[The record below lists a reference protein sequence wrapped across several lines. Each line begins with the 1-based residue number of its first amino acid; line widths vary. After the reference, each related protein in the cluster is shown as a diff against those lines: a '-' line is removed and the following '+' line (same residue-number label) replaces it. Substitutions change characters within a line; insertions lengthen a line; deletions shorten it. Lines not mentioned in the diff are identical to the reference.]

1 VLQALPTISVQ
12 RLFALAVTLKIGFAV
27 SGYLVGDPLW
37 LGMAA
42 PMAVMILYMYVGYY
56 KRESDVSED
65 KFADSCYYIGFIFT
79 IVSIIMCLIDVPK
92 LSPGRGMY
100 EIAMRFGTAM
110 VSTVLGMIVRV
121 YLVSF
126 RKDSADA
133 IKDVEA
139 SLLESTRAFTLQ
151 MQDTV
156 KNLQMFQHDVIDASK
171 ASVAGVQLQ
180 VDALGRNFAES
191 LDQFYKQVSQNNQ
204 NASEEMLLEVK
215 RATANLAEAVTSYSG
230 GMQGHLQSIESQ
242 INQFTN
248 SVTARLES
256 TTFPDD
262 YFVQQMQ
269 LPLNGL
275 KNEALELAGSVRG
288 VSQQVVESSVSIA
301 ETLKAFH
308 SKTRKAQDAMGTVL
322 ALTEQQASVL
332 RNAEVQSSVL
342 AELTM
347 RLEDLGVSLKAS
359 VEKTTSNSDLS
370 SIVAQLSAQTGHLHT
385 EVGGRILALA
395 DLMEKQILV
404 ANTAE
409 RRYDAQIESSRQEA
423 LAVMASAEKNA
434 LITANSSQDIAAALA
449 DISLKTEKG
458 VQVNSDLLNMTRN
471 AVADAVKVA
480 QRALDV
486 AQSVKDMD
494 VPSPLGASPSS
505 TMAANAELN
514 YTNSTLFNTSKAL
527 DAENTEHTSA

>member
-1 VLQALPTISVQ
+1 MLQALPTIRVQ
-12 RLFALAVTLKIGFAV
+12 RLFALAVALKIGFAV
-27 SGYLVGDPLW
+27 TGYLVGDPLW

-42 PMAVMILYMYVGYY
+42 PMAVMVLYMYVGYY

-180 VDALGRNFAES
+180 VEALGRNFAES
-191 LDQFYKQVSQNNQ
+191 LDQFYKQVAQNNQ

-215 RATANLAEAVTSYSG
+215 RATANLAEAVTTYSG
-230 GMQGHLQSIESQ
+230 GMQGHLRSIETQ

-262 YFVQQMQ
+262 YFVEQMQ
-269 LPLNGL
+269 LPLNSL
-275 KNEALELAGSVRG
+275 KSEALELAGSVRG
-288 VSQQVVESSVSIA
+288 VSEQVVESSVSIS

-308 SKTRKAQDAMGTVL
+308 TKTRKAQDAMGTVL

-332 RNAEVQSSVL
+332 RNSEIQSSVL

-347 RLEDLGVSLKAS
+347 RLEDLGASLRAS
-359 VEKTTSNSDLS
+359 VEKINSNSDLTGV
-370 SIVAQLSAQTGHLHT
+370 VAQLSAQTGDLQA
-385 EVGGRILALA
+385 EVGDRILALA
-395 DLMEKQILV
+395 DLMEKQ
-404 ANTAE
+404 ADATNTAA
-409 RRYDAQIESSRQEA
+409 RRHDAQFETSRQET
-423 LAVMASAEKNA
+423 LAVMTSVERNS
-434 LITANSSQDIAAALA
+434 LETANSSRGIAAALE
-449 DISLKTEKG
+449 DIASKTDKSI
-458 VQVNSDLLNMTRN
+458 QVNSDLLNLTRN
-471 AVADAVKVA
+471 AVDDAIKVA
-480 QRALDV
+480 QRALDL
-486 AQSVKDMD
+486 AKSVKDPDMSARSGSA
-494 VPSPLGASPSS
+494 PASN
-505 TMAANAELN
+505 ANAAFN
-514 YTNSTLFNTSKAL
+514 NSESIGMNPSKAP
-527 DAENTEHTSA
+527 DGENTQFTSA